1 MRVGS
6 DEANEIAN
14 SLRSRYERILQDYG
28 IHVHTTGV
36 QVLVPKDDTYRS
48 RDTLIIYT
56 YDEDSQRW
64 KEAATEIQE
73 ILDKALEERTAKIEI
88 RVEIRNPDKM
98 YRDTSSIIRPGTT
111 IHEACMKVESAVYKV
126 VKKSCPNDWTSISYW
141 MRGPSCARDD
151 KDRKPTVIVTVTP
164 RTTSLWWFV
173 EDQVVEAVDSVGP
186 LGVDLYVEILPGYA
200 QLLLSQ
206 EMKPPNPI
214 IYRYLQ
220 ETPVNGVSIG
230 ARGASMEAGSLGTW
244 VYFQPAGSAKKQKCF
259 LTCYHVIAPG
269 DPAHRA
275 SNDFHGIGL
284 NGRKVEKYIK
294 VDYPAPFDATPTK
307 AALQSEVAQGKDP
320 NGKKAQILNVIDKYI
335 SAGGIGS
342 VIYASGYLYLN
353 SKNRRMDWALVG
365 VYSPNSFQQNKP
377 PSGFT
382 YLQLWNGKLEYEVRP
397 DEVVTNIGT
406 PVKGEWMA
414 KIGRSTGTTVGEVN
428 SLETAVHW
436 QNGKESTEISV
447 GSAVGGSDFVN
458 HGDSGAMVFNL
469 KKEWIG
475 IALGK
480 LSTNDS
486 GIVTSAQDL
495 IDDIKARTGGTI
507 SLA

>member
-28 IHVHTTGV
+28 VHVYTTGV
-36 QVLVPKDDTYRS
+36 QVLVPKDNTYRS

-111 IHEACMKVESAVYKV
+111 IHEACMKVESIVHEQ
-126 VKKSCPNDWTSISYW
+126 VKKSCPDHWTTISYW
-141 MRGPSCARDD
+141 MRGPAEEEY
-151 KDRKPTVIVTVTP
+151 RKPTVIVTVTP
-164 RTTSLWWFV
+164 RSRNLWGGF
-173 EDQVVEAVDSVGP
+173 EDQIIEAVESVGP
-186 LGVDLYVEILPGYA
+186 LDVQLYVEILPGYA

-206 EMKPPNPI
+206 DMMPPSSI
-214 IYRYLQ
+214 IYRHLS
-220 ETPVNGVSIG
+220 ENPVNGASIG
-230 ARGASMEAGSLGTW
+230 PRGTRMEAGSLGTW

-269 DPAHRA
+269 HPAHRA
-275 SNDFHGIGL
+275 SNDYHGIGL
-284 NGRKVEKYIK
+284 NGRKVEKSIK
-294 VDYPAPFDATPTK
+294 VDYPAPFDTAATK
-307 AALQSEVAQGKDP
+307 ELLRSEIAQGKDLD
-320 NGKKAQILNVIDKYI
+320 GTRAQTLNVIEKYI

-342 VIYASGYLYLN
+342 VICASGCVHQN
-353 SKNRRMDWALVG
+353 SNSRRMDWALVG

-377 PSGFT
+377 PAAFT
-382 YLQLWNGKLEYEVRP
+382 TQELWNGRLEYKVSP
-397 DEVVTNIGT
+397 DEAVTNIGT
-406 PVKGEWMA
+406 PVKGEWVA
-414 KIGRSTGTTVGEVN
+414 KVGRSSSTTVGETN
-428 SLETAVHW
+428 AIEEAVHW
-436 QNGKESTEISV
+436 QNGTESKEITIASLT
-447 GSAVGGSDFVN
+447 GSHGFVS
-458 HGDSGAMVFNL
+458 HGDLGAMVFNL

-475 IALGK
+475 IVIGK
-480 LSTNDS
+480 LSHDDH
-486 GIVTSAQDL
+486 GYVTSAQDL
-495 IDDIKARTGGTI
+495 IDDIKERTGGTV